1 MKKKKFHQLVTKIDD
16 EMHNISYTD
25 LWNKISNYKFQI
37 WIKEG
42 EMAQQEEE
50 QNDSIHDTEF
60 E

>member
-1 MKKKKFHQLVTKIDD
+1 
-16 EMHNISYTD
+16 MHNISYTD

-50 QNDSIHDTEF
+50 QNDSIHDTAF